1 VRTQRIAV
9 VTGGNRGLGLG
20 TCRALARAGDRVVLT
35 ARSVEDAVEAA
46 EALHGE
52 GLPAVHPAQLDVTRE
67 DSVQAF
73 FGFLQAEL
81 DDRIDVLVNNAGAIF
96 EASGADTL
104 DVPTDTLQQAFDTNT
119 LGAHRMLLGALPRM
133 NRQGYG
139 RVVNVSSGMGGLAEM
154 GERWPA
160 YRLSKAARRPERQP
174 QRGGGR
180 ARHRLGRH
188 PAPRRP
194 LGRLLPRRRA
204 HRLVSAP
211 RRFHRLFIFAQARP
225 NPRRLASDRTRPTAV
240 GPRRR

>member
-1 VRTQRIAV
+1 MRTQRIAV

-73 FGFLQAEL
+73 FGFLKAEL

-160 YRLSKAARRPERQP
+160 YRVSKAALNALTRVFHHAAKDDVKVNSVCPGWVRTAL
-174 QRGGGR
+174 GGPNANRSVEEGVHGIVW
-180 ARHRLGRH
+180 A
-188 PAPRRP
+188 AT
-194 LGRLLPRRRA
+194 LP
-204 HRLVSAP
+204 P
-211 RRFHRLFIFAQARP
+211 
-225 NPRRLASDRTRPTAV
+225 D
-240 GPRRR
+240 GPSGGFFRDGEPIAW